1 MNGKSLEREITRD
14 VDRMKKDLAKLR
26 DAGANELS
34 RRFDML
40 AEEAK
45 KTAAITARS
54 VNDGIGQGLSTYN
67 SKVQEV
73 VDRVPGQIGKK
84 AASYPW
90 VAISAT
96 LIMGLLIG
104 AIIRPGR

>member
-14 VDRMKKDLAKLR
+14 VDKVKKDLARLR
-26 DAGANELS
+26 VNGASELS

-45 KTAAITARS
+45 KSASMTARS
-54 VNDGIGQGLSTYN
+54 LNQGIGQGLSSYN
-67 SKVQEV
+67 SRVQEV
-73 VDRVPGQIGKK
+73 VDRVPGNIGKK

-96 LIMGLLIG
+96 LILGLMIG
-104 AIIRPGR
+104 AIIKPSR